1 MSHLKSLSK
10 PVNPTVKI
18 LRAQVGHRRFL
29 PATFPFPFI
38 PNRIEKRRRKREPSG
53 DRDQQR
59 KRPHPVAPTSF
70 KAIPSRAATEA
81 QSNGEGNEAKPV
93 RRVADLE
100 AGLALL

>member
-10 PVNPTVKI
+10 PVNPTAQI
-18 LRAQVGHRRFL
+18 LPTQAGHRRTI
-29 PATFPFPFI
+29 PASFPFPFI
-38 PNRIEKRRRKREPSG
+38 PNQIEKRRRKREPSG

-70 KAIPSRAATEA
+70 KAVPSRAATEA
-81 QSNGEGNEAKPV
+81 QSNGEVNEAKPV